1 MTGDAVYAAERQ
13 QLILTLA
20 RSQGRVEGSAL
31 AEQLDVTAETIRR
44 DLTALER
51 RGLVK
56 RAHGGAIPTDALNS
70 ELDLSERIGRHSSDK
85 RRIAL
90 QALEQLPETGTIL
103 LDAGTTTL
111 AIAQAL
117 PADAELTVVAN
128 SPMICAA
135 LSTKP
140 GITLLQL
147 GGQVRAMT
155 GAAVGRWT
163 TDALAELNVDVGFIG
178 TNGFDMARGL
188 TTPDQMEA
196 ATKRAMVAASR
207 TTVLVADSSK
217 AANVHLHRFAAL
229 EEMDVVITD
238 TDIDED
244 FAEAIRAAGPKVV
257 NA

>member
-1 MTGDAVYAAERQ
+1 MYAAERQ

-20 RSQGRVEGSAL
+20 RAQGRVEGSAL
-31 AEQLDVTAETIRR
+31 ADQLEVTAETIRR

-70 ELDLSERIGRHSSDK
+70 EINVTERIGRHLADK
-85 RRIAL
+85 RSIAQL
-90 QALEQLPETGTIL
+90 ALEQLPQTGTIL

-147 GGQVRAMT
+147 GGQVRSMT

-163 TDALAELNVDVGFIG
+163 TDALAELTVDVGFIG
-178 TNGFDMARGL
+178 TNGFDLARGL
-188 TTPDQMEA
+188 TTPDQIEA
-196 ATKRAMVAASR
+196 ATKRAMVIASR

-217 AANVHLHRFAAL
+217 AASVHLHRFATL
-229 EEMDVVITD
+229 EEMDVIITD
-238 TDIDED
+238 GDVDED
-244 FAEAIRAAGPKVV
+244 LAEAIRAAGPKVIHS
-257 NA
+257 